1 MCSFV
6 SFIVANV
13 NIMNKRLFIICLIFT
28 LKVNAQ
34 NYINET
40 ARWKQYQSW
49 YGFGQSSLNN
59 TEYYFNGDTTING
72 IYYYKMWS
80 DLESNF
86 TTYTYDSLGNP
97 VTNTVTNSSTGLAGY
112 FREQNKKFYLIA
124 YANPE
129 VMLYDFD
136 VAIGDYLDSI
146 ATNSYCGLSHPV
158 LMNLDTV
165 CIGEIG
171 RKRWGISFSTYPSAT
186 FYIEGVGPNS
196 GFRASICR
204 NGCPECG
211 YGLNLFTMN
220 GDTLYNGTCS
230 IFPNDIDEIGRKTKL
245 QIIAFEEELQIEG
258 KDINEIYLFSSVG
271 QIVSVFTNLNSNRL
285 SINTNNLQTGIYFIR
300 AKLKNG
306 IVTKPIYIK

>member
-1 MCSFV
+1 MKNSLLT
-6 SFIVANV
+6 I
-13 NIMNKRLFIICLIFT
+13 LFLFT
-28 LKVNAQ
+28 LNVFSQ
-34 NYINET
+34 NYVNQT

-72 IYYYKMWS
+72 IYYYKMWT

-97 VTNTVTNSSTGLAGY
+97 VTNTVTNTSTGLAGY

-124 YANPE
+124 YSNPE

-146 ATNSYCGLSHPV
+146 ATNSYCGLSHPTLINV
-158 LMNLDTV
+158 DTV
-165 CIGEIG
+165 CIGPIG
-171 RKRWGISFSTYPSAT
+171 RKRWGISFSTYPAAS

-220 GDTLYNGTCS
+220 GDTLYHGACS
-230 IFPNDIDEIGRKTKL
+230 ILPNAINQLENKLAVKIFSSEDEI
-245 QIIAFEEELQIEG
+245 QIIGNKL
-258 KDINEIYLFSSVG
+258 NEIYLYNSVG
-271 QIVSVFTNLNSNRL
+271 QIVTIFTNINSSQL
-285 SINTNNLQTGIYFIR
+285 SIRTSNLQDGIYFVKI
-300 AKLKNG
+300 KDGNE
-306 IVTKPIYIK
+306 IINKPIYIH